1 MKIEIPATEA
11 IDTII
16 KNNVVDATP
25 VSLAT
30 PLGAGLIS
38 SSSFSFTLFYKYRLV
53 FVIPF

>member
-16 KNNVVDATP
+16 KNNAVDATA

-30 PLGAGLIS
+30 PLRAGLIS
-38 SSSFSFTLFYKYRLV
+38 SNSFSFTISYKYCLV